1 MPAHAG
7 RGGAKAMA
15 NRPEDDMQTAAYWRA
30 RADEA
35 RALKAEM
42 RSQSGKE
49 IMEQV
54 AQLYERMATLAARR
68 EGP

>member
-1 MPAHAG
+1 
-7 RGGAKAMA
+7 MA